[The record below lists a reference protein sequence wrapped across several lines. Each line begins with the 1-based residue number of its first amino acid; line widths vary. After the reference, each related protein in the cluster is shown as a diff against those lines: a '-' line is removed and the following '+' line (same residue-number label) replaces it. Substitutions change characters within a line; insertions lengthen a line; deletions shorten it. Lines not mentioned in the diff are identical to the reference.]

1 MNGRKVNLICI
12 YYLGMF
18 VFSASEKGQERT
30 GKYILPLD
38 SRDTLKLALYL
49 AITVIISISLI
60 LIINLDKSYK
70 VL

>member
-1 MNGRKVNLICI
+1 
-12 YYLGMF
+12 MF